1 MRQRAR
7 NRKAINAH
15 RGDSSASAGSHV
27 ERVRLL
33 KSEGTKKE
41 NKENKKKCPRPT
53 WDKFFTARIELWLAT
68 HR

>member
-41 NKENKKKCPRPT
+41 NKENKKKMSEAHLGQV
-53 WDKFFTARIELWLAT
+53 F
-68 HR
+68 HRAH